1 MVHNNHRRVGNSDAG
16 KKQGARGGRFTLRR
30 HGMTAASLVSM
41 TALSLSVMPADA
53 AVSGGRSI
61 EVFTGSNLLSLT
73 SYPAD
78 TDVRVEVLRQGF
90 VIGSAVKQTDASGQ
104 IEMNHSGVTDCFD
117 GPSSPD
123 IGPGDTIRTTIVSS
137 GVRDTSVVR
146 GVRVDNIQYGATT
159 ITVSGH
165 VTLAGASKVVPNADV
180 LELRINLPQGSTW
193 ASNGRRDNRVDIG
206 ANVQPNGTWTRVINA
221 TEQDVNE
228 AQAGSDTFLEWSAA
242 PVGEEEGF
250 PPELTVWDAA
260 GGEALD
266 CPTLQQE
273 PTAPKLANA
282 MDSGKVGDHVTS
294 RSANL
299 SFSGLAGTAGAN
311 ASATLFV
318 DGVAGPTVQANGQ
331 GVYSFAGVN
340 LPARAK
346 AYSLKVRASSEDDS
360 LTLTSVARQVRVDTV
375 APTLVQRRF
384 GPNPLHLAGPGE
396 LRAVYRVN
404 EASKVAAK
412 VQHRFPT
419 RTVNT
424 LAVRSLRSAGLA
436 EYRWDGTNENGRNVQ
451 PGRYQ
456 LVLTSTDVAG
466 NQTSGRAL
474 FRVVR

>member
-1 MVHNNHRRVGNSDAG
+1 MVHNNHRRVGHSDAG

-30 HGMTAASLVSM
+30 HGMVAACLVSM
-41 TALSLSVMPADA
+41 TALSLTVMPADA

-61 EVFTGSNLLSLT
+61 EVFTGSNLVSLT
-73 SYPAD
+73 SYPAN

-90 VIGSAVKQTDASGQ
+90 VIGSAVKQTDANGQ

-123 IGPGDTIRTTIVSS
+123 IGMGDTIRTTILSS
-137 GVRDTSVVR
+137 GARDTSVVR
-146 GVRVDNIQYGATT
+146 GVRVDNIQYGATS

-165 VTLAGASKVVPNADV
+165 VTLAGAAKVVPNTDV

-193 ASNGRRDNRVDIG
+193 ASNNRRDNRVDIG
-206 ANVQPNGTWTRVINA
+206 ANVQPNGNWTRVINA
-221 TEQDVNE
+221 TAQDVNE
-228 AQAGSDTFLEWSAA
+228 AQAGSDTFLEWSSGAA
-242 PVGEEEGF
+242 AEAAF

-260 GGEALD
+260 GAEPLD

-282 MDSGKVGDHVTS
+282 MDSAKVGDHVTS

-318 DGVAGPTVQANGQ
+318 DGAAGPTVQANAQ
-331 GVYSFAGVN
+331 GVYSFANVDLAAN
-340 LPARAK
+340 RAH
-346 AYSLKVRASSEDDS
+346 SLKVRATSEDGS
-360 LTLTSVARQVRVDTV
+360 LTLTSVARRVAVDTV

-384 GPNPLHLAGPGE
+384 GPSPLHLAGPE
-396 LRAVYRVN
+396 QLRAVYRVN
-404 EASKVAAK
+404 ETSKVAAK

-424 LAVRSLRSAGLA
+424 LAVRNLRAAGLV
-436 EYRWDGTNENGRNVQ
+436 EYGWNGKNEAGRNVQ

-456 LVLTSTDVAG
+456 LMLTSTDVAG
-466 NQTSGRAL
+466 NQTSARAL